1 MEFFGN
7 IYQSAKDMMT
17 DFTEMNKRDA
27 YNHLVRVYG
36 DDKEMVERGMKQWNE
51 ANPNTKGRSAEKSAE
66 KD

>member
-36 DDKEMVERGMKQWNE
+36 DEKDMVEAGMQKWNE
-51 ANPNTKGRSAEKSAE
+51 ANPNGKGRSAEESAE
-66 KD
+66 KN

>member
-1 MEFFGN
+1 MDFFKDV
-7 IYQSAKDMMT
+7 YRAAKDFTT

-36 DDKEMVERGMKQWNE
+36 DDTDMIERGMRMWND
-51 ANPNTKGRSAEKSAE
+51 ANPNSKGRSAEKSAE

>member
-17 DFTEMNKRDA
+17 DSTEMNKRDA

-36 DDKEMVERGMKQWNE
+36 DEKDMVEAGMKKWNE

-66 KD
+66 KN

>member
-1 MEFFGN
+1 MEFFKDV
-7 IYQSAKDMMT
+7 YRAAKDRMT

-36 DDKEMVERGMKQWNE
+36 DDKDMIERGMKMWNE
-51 ANPNTKGRSAEKSAE
+51 ANPNSKGRSAERSAE